1 MNRFTYHY
9 NFSHKLIHTNPMIH
23 FGKISEQEF
32 LADYWQ
38 KKPLLIKQAL
48 PGFISPISPEEL
60 AGLSLEEE
68 FESRLITGSIQTQQ
82 WSLSSGPFSN
92 STFETL
98 TEKDW
103 TLLVQG
109 VDRYIDEI
117 YDLVKQFDFI
127 PRWRFDDVMISYA
140 ATGGSVGPHFDYYD
154 VFLLQGSGNRR
165 WELSTQFCNLDNY
178 LKGVPLRIMDKFTPE
193 QSFEVEPGDIL
204 YIPPK
209 VAHHGVSTSDDCTTL
224 SFGYRSYNTQ
234 EMFAKTPHNTDDVYY
249 QDPIWSVNKEP
260 ALIPNTAIQ
269 MANKLSTISDT
280 DFAKFVTNLDSSAVQ
295 ILQEFE
301 YNQQDLKFKF
311 GSAYQLHPACKIA
324 YLKQDEK
331 ILVFLNGSLIDTQG
345 LGSVDLTDFCNRRM
359 LDASSSPVLTQQLF
373 DLNVLYE
380 I

>member
-1 MNRFTYHY
+1 MDRFTFHY

>member
-1 MNRFTYHY
+1 
-9 NFSHKLIHTNPMIH
+9 MIH

-311 GSAYQLHPACKIA
+311 GPTYQLHPACKIA

-345 LGSVDLTDFCNRRM
+345 LDSVDLTDFCNRRM

>member
-249 QDPIWSVNKEP
+249 QDPAWSVNKEP

-311 GSAYQLHPACKIA
+311 GPTYQLHPACKIA

>member
-249 QDPIWSVNKEP
+249 QDPAWSVNKEP

-311 GSAYQLHPACKIA
+311 GPAYQLHPACKIA

>member
-311 GSAYQLHPACKIA
+311 GPTYQLHPACKIA

-345 LGSVDLTDFCNRRM
+345 LDSVDLTDFCNRRM

>member
-311 GSAYQLHPACKIA
+311 GPAYQLHPACKIA

>member
-311 GSAYQLHPACKIA
+311 GPAYQLHPACKIA

-345 LGSVDLTDFCNRRM
+345 LDSVDLTDFCNRRM

>member
-311 GSAYQLHPACKIA
+311 GPTYQLHPACKIA

>member
-1 MNRFTYHY
+1 MDRFTFHY

-249 QDPIWSVNKEP
+249 QDPAWSVNKEP

-311 GSAYQLHPACKIA
+311 GPTYQLHPACKIA

-345 LGSVDLTDFCNRRM
+345 LDSVDLTDFCNRRM

>member
-1 MNRFTYHY
+1 MDRFTFHY

-311 GSAYQLHPACKIA
+311 GPAYQLHPACKIA

>member
-345 LGSVDLTDFCNRRM
+345 LDSVDLTDFCNRRM